1 MIQIVLKHFYSAIHN
16 TAVKLAKN
24 NCNFQLMAKQKYQ
37 TNKEKIQKRLQIIFF
52 YSRHFHKINVKTY
65 NHQVRINYHTWEV
78 K

>member
-24 NCNFQLMAKQKYQ
+24 NCNFVDGKTKVSNQQRKNTKKVAS
-37 TNKEKIQKRLQIIFF
+37 NI
-52 YSRHFHKINVKTY
+52 FHKINVKTY